1 MTYPQFTDF
10 NEALQNPRTSFA
22 DSELQGAQAD
32 LNGLGLPVALG
43 GGFTYTYPMTTPRRK
58 VAVRCF
64 HREVPSAEQ
73 RYDAISKKLGALAS
87 PHFVGFDYQPRG
99 IKIRGGGYPIVRME
113 WVHGDTLGVFLER
126 RAKNASVLEN
136 LRARFRA
143 MALDLQR
150 AGIAHGDIQN
160 LNVMVVG
167 TELRLIDYD
176 GMYVPPMPTGNGEE
190 VGHKHWQH
198 PQRTQRSFG
207 PDMDRFSFIVV
218 DLSLRALIADPSLHS
233 RFSEGGETIIFK
245 ANDYADPSSS
255 EIFRI
260 LKGRPDLLAAT
271 KNLERICDAPISQV
285 PTLEDFIAGNN
296 IPAAKARV
304 APAPGRVEQPKPK
317 QAAYISAYPVVNAAD
332 FTAAVRNVGNRVE
345 LVGRILAVKSG
356 IGRKGR
362 GKNKPYVFINFGL
375 PWTTN
380 IVKLTVWS
388 EGLAS
393 MTNKPA
399 EAWVGKW
406 VSVTG
411 LMDAP
416 YNGQHYGTHYTHVGI
431 TLTADGQVQFISE
444 AEGRYRLGGSA
455 PAANASPSGNQDILR
470 TLGVG
475 ITTRKTSRPTS
486 APSRAPAP
494 PPSSNRDIL
503 NTIKRGSG
511 GAQHGTQYTPPTQ
524 TGSKGKGGIPGWAW
538 TVGIIALL
546 IFLYYANGGH

>member
-22 DSELQGAQAD
+22 NSELQSAQAD
-32 LNGLGLPVALG
+32 VNGLGLPVALG

-87 PHFVGFDYQPRG
+87 PHFVGFDYQPKG
-99 IKIRGGGYPIVRME
+99 IRIRGSGYPIVRME

-126 RAKNASVLEN
+126 RAKNANVLEN

-150 AGIAHGDIQN
+150 AGVAHGDIQN

-176 GMYVPPMPTGNGEE
+176 GMYVPPMPTGSGEE

-198 PQRTQRSFG
+198 PQRTQKNFG

-218 DLSLRALIADPSLHS
+218 DLSLRALIADPGLHNQ
-233 RFSEGGETIIFK
+233 FCEGGETIIFK
-245 ANDYADPSSS
+245 ANDYADPSGS

-260 LKGRPDLLAAT
+260 LRGKSDLLAAT
-271 KNLERICDAPISQV
+271 MDLERVCDAPITQV

-296 IPAAKARV
+296 IPAGKVRI
-304 APAPGRVEQPKPK
+304 APAPGRAEPPKPK
-317 QAAYISAYPVVNAAD
+317 QYISAYPVVSATD
-332 FTAAVRNVGNRVE
+332 FTKAMRYVGNRVE
-345 LVGRILAVKSG
+345 IVGRIAAIKYDVGK
-356 IGRKGR
+356 RGR
-362 GKNKPYVFINFGL
+362 GKGKPYVFVNFGA
-375 PWTTN
+375 WNGN

-388 EGLAS
+388 EGLANMAS
-393 MTNKPA
+393 KPDQS
-399 EAWVGKW
+399 WTGKW

-411 LMDAP
+411 LIDAP
-416 YNGQHYGTHYTHVGI
+416 YTSHRYNYTHVGI

-444 AEGRYRLGGSA
+444 AEATYRLGG
-455 PAANASPSGNQDILR
+455 AATVTAGLTSGNRDILR
-470 TLGVG
+470 NVG
-475 ITTRKTSRPTS
+475 GGAPKRRGGGRAALSPTRVPT
-486 APSRAPAP
+486 AAP
-494 PPSSNRDIL
+494 PSNRDIL
-503 NTIKRGSG
+503 NTIKRGAG
-511 GAQHGTQYTPPTQ
+511 RTHYGAQYTPPAQ
-524 TGSKGKGGIPGWAW
+524 TGTKGKQGVPGWVW
-538 TVGIIALL
+538 VVGIIALL
-546 IFLYYANGGH
+546 ILLRYASH